1 MTALLISVLG
11 VGPVIR
17 INPHEIHCNDP
28 EFIDDIYAG
37 SSRKTDKY
45 RFTGRKTL
53 SKLHIFPYTG
63 TPIDI

>member
-1 MTALLISVLG
+1 MFLVG
-11 VGPVIR
+11 KGPVIR

-28 EFIDDIYAG
+28 DFIDDIYAG

-53 SKLHIFPYTG
+53 SGFIHSFLSKVY
-63 TPIDI
+63 